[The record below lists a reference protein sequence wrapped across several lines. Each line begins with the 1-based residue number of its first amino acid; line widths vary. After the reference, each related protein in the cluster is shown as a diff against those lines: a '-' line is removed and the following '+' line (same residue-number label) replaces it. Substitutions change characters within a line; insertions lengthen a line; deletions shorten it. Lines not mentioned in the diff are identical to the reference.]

1 MARERDSRE
10 FDIQTTHDI
19 KPERA
24 SATDSQTIVPVT
36 EQLNKDYMDE
46 LQFMEDDIV
55 VMVHESSDP
64 NSENP
69 ITVGCNGV
77 FRQFFRGVPMLT
89 KRKFVECL
97 IVKQGRVTTPEYYN
111 ATGERARSIKQTS
124 AHKYPFSIIEDKNP
138 KGVEWLRRRLAE
150 TY

>member
-10 FDIQTTHDI
+10 FDTQTTQDI
-19 KPERA
+19 NPDRA
-24 SATDSQTIVPVT
+24 NATESQKVVPVT
-36 EQLNKDYMDE
+36 DPLNKDYLDE
-46 LQFMEDDIV
+46 LAFMEDDVV
-55 VMVHESSDP
+55 VMVHESSDS

-77 FRQFFRGVPMLT
+77 FRQFFRGVPMIT

-97 IVKQGRVTTPEYYN
+97 IVKQGRVTTPEYFNN
-111 ATGERARSIKQTS
+111 AGERARSIKQTS

-138 KGVEWLRRRLAE
+138 KGTEWLRRRLAE
-150 TY
+150 AY